1 MSGKSA
7 FSLIELLV
15 VVAIIGILAA
25 VGVVG
30 YQSYIDNTKKEAA
43 IANGN
48 QVARAIEQD
57 FLSLA
62 NDLSGTTELGNKLV
76 VGGVTLSTEV
86 GNASS
91 CFKYA
96 ENVKQYLNEK
106 WKNTYDNTADYA
118 VNLHF
123 THHAS
128 GADTSLK
135 QGQIGVQCA
144 NVCSGMKGNFY
155 IHTCSCTGGSDC
167 DLFNFSKADYDTY
180 IADSACPGA
189 SCSYDLGD
197 APKDA
202 YDYVMHPAA
211 QTRIA
216 NSKEVWTGSAS
227 DAASSRKVLVGKHM
241 PDWLCPKPVTSMPAN
256 STGCDC
262 DNPSDAAYPC
272 N

>member
-91 CFKYA
+91 C
-96 ENVKQYLNEK
+96 
-106 WKNTYDNTADYA
+106 W
-118 VNLHF
+118 
-123 THHAS
+123 
-128 GADTSLK
+128 SL
-135 QGQIGVQCA
+135 
-144 NVCSGMKGNFY
+144 
-155 IHTCSCTGGSDC
+155 
-167 DLFNFSKADYDTY
+167 
-180 IADSACPGA
+180 
-189 SCSYDLGD
+189 
-197 APKDA
+197 
-202 YDYVMHPAA
+202 
-211 QTRIA
+211 
-216 NSKEVWTGSAS
+216 
-227 DAASSRKVLVGKHM
+227 
-241 PDWLCPKPVTSMPAN
+241 
-256 STGCDC
+256 
-262 DNPSDAAYPC
+262 
-272 N
+272 

>member
-1 MSGKSA
+1 MSHQSA

-30 YQSYIDNTKKEAA
+30 YQSYIDSAKQETAL
-43 IANGN
+43 ANGN

-57 FLSLA
+57 YLSLA
-62 NDLSGTTELGNKLV
+62 NDLSTTTDLGNKLV

-86 GNASS
+86 ANSSS

-96 ENVKQYLNEK
+96 ENVKQYLNSK
-106 WKNTYDNTADYA
+106 WNNAYDNGADYA

-123 THHAS
+123 THHSS
-128 GADTSLK
+128 GVDTSLK

-155 IHTCSCTGGSDC
+155 IHTCSCTGSADC
-167 DLFNFSKADYDTY
+167 VLFNFSKADYDTY
-180 IADSACPGA
+180 IADSNCPGA

-202 YDYVMHPAA
+202 YDYVMHPAT
-211 QTRIA
+211 QNRITD
-216 NSKEVWTGSAS
+216 SKEIWTGSAS
-227 DAASSRKVLVGKHM
+227 DAASSRKVLVGNHM
-241 PDWLCPKPVTSMPAN
+241 PGWLCPKPVTSMPTS

-262 DNPSDAAYPC
+262 DNPSNAAYPC